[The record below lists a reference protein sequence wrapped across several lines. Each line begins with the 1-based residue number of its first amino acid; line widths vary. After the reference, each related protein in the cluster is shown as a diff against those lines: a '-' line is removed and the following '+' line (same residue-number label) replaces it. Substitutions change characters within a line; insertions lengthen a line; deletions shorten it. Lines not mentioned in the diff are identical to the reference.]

1 MRLLVTGASGCIGA
15 WTVKLLLERGFEVVS
30 YDVVADTTRLALIS
44 DLDSWSG
51 LKQEQGR
58 IEDTARVKA
67 LVREEGITHI
77 IHLAAVLMPFCQ
89 ENPVAGGMV
98 NVIGTLNIFEAARD
112 AGRPVRVVYASSSA
126 VWGPEDA
133 YGLDRPLT
141 EQDPTLPRTHYGVF
155 KQTNENNARVF
166 YHADGIS
173 NVGIR
178 PWTVYGVG
186 RDGGLTAD
194 ATTAIK
200 ALALGRPY
208 QIRLSGFM
216 DLQYVADVAET
227 FIRSALAGL
236 EGAFVFNLAGTII
249 RMNDY
254 IAMLDRLRPGA
265 AALITAQGPQV
276 PVSYRMDDSALH
288 SKIPGIPKTPLEE
301 GVRRTLELFEALNR
315 EGRLNPDLA

>member
-1 MRLLVTGASGCIGA
+1 MRFLVTGAGGCIGA
-15 WTVKLLLERGFEVVS
+15 WTVKLLLERSVEVVC
-30 YDVVADTTRLALIS
+30 YDVAADTERLSLIS
-44 DLDSWSG
+44 DATSWP
-51 LKQEQGR
+51 LLRLEQGR
-58 IEDTARVKA
+58 IEDTARVKD
-67 LVREEGITHI
+67 LVRQEGITHI

-89 ENPVAGGMV
+89 ANPVAGAMV

-112 AGRPVRVVYASSSA
+112 AGRAVRVVYASSSA

-133 YGLDRPLT
+133 YNLDRPLT
-141 EQDPTLPRTHYGVF
+141 ETDPTLPRTHYGVF

-166 YHADGIS
+166 YHTNGIS
-173 NVGIR
+173 SIGIR

-194 ATTAIK
+194 ATLAIK
-200 ALALGRPY
+200 AAVLGQPY
-208 QIRLSGFM
+208 RIRLSGFM
-216 DLQYVADVAET
+216 DLQYVEDVAET

-254 IAMLDRLRPGA
+254 IALLDRLRPGA
-265 AALITAQGPQV
+265 AALISAQGPQV

-288 SKIPGIPKTPLEE
+288 SKIAGIPKTPLEE
-301 GVRRTLELFEALNR
+301 GVRKTFERFEALQR
-315 EGRLNPDLA
+315 AQRLNPDLG